1 MKKPSIL
8 NKKKILASID
18 LEISKKLIEQS
29 LKNIN
34 DYYILYEEE
43 FIEFLAKVFMYEPKL
58 VIISKETFEESID
71 YAKHIRNNEYFKDL
85 PIIIISQAFEDNVTN
100 QKKISNLSIKHFII
114 PVNTG
119 ELVKSINEFLS

>member
-1 MKKPSIL
+1 
-8 NKKKILASID
+8 
-18 LEISKKLIEQS
+18 
-29 LKNIN
+29 
-34 DYYILYEEE
+34 
-43 FIEFLAKVFMYEPKL
+43 MYEPKL